1 MFIETAFPAAFGSA
15 VLVRMTMTDRRDPIL
30 LPGIVRWTNE
40 SGFGLQFG
48 LLGARE
54 THVIAGIRHVSGSEP
69 ASSRSTHPSR

>member
-54 THVIAGIRHVSGSEP
+54 TYVIAEIRHVS
-69 ASSRSTHPSR
+69 ASLPTGPPLL